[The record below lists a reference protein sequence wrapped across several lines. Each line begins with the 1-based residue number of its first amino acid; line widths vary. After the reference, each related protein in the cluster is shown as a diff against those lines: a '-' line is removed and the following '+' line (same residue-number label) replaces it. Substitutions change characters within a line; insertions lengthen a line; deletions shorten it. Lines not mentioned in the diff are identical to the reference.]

1 MTHNSAPSP
10 VNFSANSAAHLAADA
25 LANWLA
31 SPPGQYVL
39 AWEAAQYDELTA
51 DMFGYHAVQLG
62 WPQADALRS
71 NRMPHRWVVGAQ
83 PMINDNKSAV
93 LSCDIDKPAH
103 QKIALFADFSEL
115 PFDSASLDLV
125 VLPHTLEF
133 TADPHACLRE
143 VERVLVPEGK
153 IVICG
158 FNSSSLWGARQFLGA
173 KLLRSRTP
181 FMPQA
186 GQFIRYS
193 RCKDWLRLL
202 GFELE
207 RGRFGC
213 YRPPCRIQQWLDRF
227 AFMEATGDR
236 WWWMLGATYNIVAVK
251 RVKNMRMSN
260 AAWKKQALA
269 SGKFAPAVNSSSEQF
284 KQ

>member
-1 MTHNSAPSP
+1 VTDNISP
-10 VNFSANSAAHLAADA
+10 PKLDA
-25 LANWLA
+25 LSRWLA
-31 SPPGQYVL
+31 SPPGRYVL

-62 WPQADALRS
+62 WPEADALRS
-71 NRMPHRWVVGAQ
+71 NRMPQRWIVGSGTDLIKSQ
-83 PMINDNKSAV
+83 NKSKV
-93 LSCDIDKPAH
+93 LSVSIDSNDINN
-103 QKIALFADFSEL
+103 IALAADFSEL

-133 TADPHACLRE
+133 SRDPHGCLRE

-153 IVICG
+153 LVISG
-158 FNSSSLWGARQFLGA
+158 FNSWSLWGARQFVGT

-181 FMPQA
+181 FMPET

-213 YRPPCRIQQWLDRF
+213 YRPPCRSQAWLDRF
-227 AFMEATGDR
+227 AFLEHTGDR
-236 WWWMLGATYNIVAVK
+236 WWWVLGATYSIVAVK
-251 RVKNMRMSN
+251 RVKNMHIN
-260 AAWKKQALA
+260 AAAWKKQAVT
-269 SGKFAPAVNSSSEQF
+269 SGKFAPVANNLSQRDSSQHD
-284 KQ
+284 